1 MRLKVLWAILVATG
15 LLLFALPGS
24 IFSATYALTI
34 QVDPAVV
41 VPGGNVSISGRFT
54 ADGNPAYGTA
64 IAVQVSDPESEI
76 VFANQVFTAADGT
89 FLLDY
94 PVPADAAKGSYQVTC
109 SAMGTSAQAT
119 FTVGD
124 TTTPTPPPPP
134 SPPPTPTSSPS
145 PTPTPTSPSPTP
157 TPSGLPSPTPL
168 PIFPD
173 VGGHWAE
180 KEISQMV
187 EMGLVNG
194 YPDGFFRPDNPI
206 TRAEFT
212 KILIKALKIE
222 LLAAASPTFSD
233 VPQDH
238 WAFPYVETAAENG
251 IVKGIGEGLFAS
263 ERNITRAEI
272 ATMIARAFSFV
283 PSGESP
289 SFADADQIPEFARE
303 AVAAVGA
310 RDIVQGY
317 PDGTFRPQE
326 NATRAEA
333 AVMIFR
339 SLSLIPA
346 G

>member
-1 MRLKVLWAILVATG
+1 
-15 LLLFALPGS
+15 
-24 IFSATYALTI
+24 
-34 QVDPAVV
+34 
-41 VPGGNVSISGRFT
+41 
-54 ADGNPAYGTA
+54 
-64 IAVQVSDPESEI
+64 
-76 VFANQVFTAADGT
+76 
-89 FLLDY
+89 
-94 PVPADAAKGSYQVTC
+94 
-109 SAMGTSAQAT
+109 
-119 FTVGD
+119 
-124 TTTPTPPPPP
+124 
-134 SPPPTPTSSPS
+134 
-145 PTPTPTSPSPTP
+145 
-157 TPSGLPSPTPL
+157 
-168 PIFPD
+168 
-173 VGGHWAE
+173 
-180 KEISQMV
+180 MV

-206 TRAEFT
+206 TRAEFA

-222 LLAAASPTFSD
+222 LLATPSPTFSD

-251 IVKGIGEGLFAS
+251 IVKGIGEGLFAP

-272 ATMIARAFSFV
+272 ATMIARALGLV
-283 PSGESP
+283 PSVESP

-303 AVAAVGA
+303 AVAAVSA
-310 RDIVQGY
+310 RDIVRGY